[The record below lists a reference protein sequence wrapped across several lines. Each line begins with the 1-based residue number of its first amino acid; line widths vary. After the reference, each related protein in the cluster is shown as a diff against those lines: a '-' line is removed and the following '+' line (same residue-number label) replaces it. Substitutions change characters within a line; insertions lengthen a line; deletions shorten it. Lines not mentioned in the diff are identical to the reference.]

1 LARAIE
7 CCDPLAKVVK
17 GQGNPLWVTDD
28 YKGFTEQ
35 ESLFATDSR
44 GSPRITNAT
53 PANKRC

>member
-1 LARAIE
+1 
-7 CCDPLAKVVK
+7 
-17 GQGNPLWVTDD
+17 VTDD